1 MSCSVTSDKCD
12 KYVDYFI
19 LIYLSSLYYLSSLAL
34 VASSVWCTSN
44 YERTRVLPSAFQ
56 CAVYFISFYTLYFLG
71 MPIVTQQTV
80 TYITI
85 NDLNKVAPITT
96 VERRRQLRL
105 FRAWQKFQ
113 QQQSPRQRYCSCAL
127 SATAMLRY
135 AIGRRVLETFNADC
149 IGFTLMSY
157 SLNCDL
163 FVIFVFYMQ
172 NITCD
177 FGLFLCDFGCFRSN

>member
-1 MSCSVTSDKCD
+1 MWPVFGWLLS
-12 KYVDYFI
+12 
-19 LIYLSSLYYLSSLAL
+19 YLSRNYNLSSLAL

-135 AIGRRVLETFNADC
+135 AIGRRVLETFNAEC
-149 IGFTLMSY
+149 IGLRWCLTV
-157 SLNCDL
+157 C
-163 FVIFVFYMQ
+163 IA
-172 NITCD
+172 TCLW
-177 FGLFLCDFGCFRSN
+177 FLFLHAEHYLWFWTFSLWFWLSQK